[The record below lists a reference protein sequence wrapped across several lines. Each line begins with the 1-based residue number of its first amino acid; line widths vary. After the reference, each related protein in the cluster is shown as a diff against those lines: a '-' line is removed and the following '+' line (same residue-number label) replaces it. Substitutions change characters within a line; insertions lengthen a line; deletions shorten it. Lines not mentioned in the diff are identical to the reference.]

1 MSTYTD
7 RIDTLAD
14 ADRAAAE
21 TATRQIADAARQT
34 LTDRTAVALV
44 EATARAIIR
53 HGTSEYNYG
62 IHRQDQLKAA
72 LKLADLLVPDSWS
85 RETLA
90 TAWQQLTDANYIA

>member
-7 RIDTLAD
+7 RIDTLA
-14 ADRAAAE
+14 AAA
-21 TATRQIADAARQT
+21 ADARQSE
-34 LTDRTAVALV
+34 TDRTAIALV

-53 HGTSEYNYG
+53 HGTSEYIYG
-62 IHRQDQLKAA
+62 VHRQSQLRAA

-90 TAWQQLTDANYIA
+90 TAWQQLTDAGYIERTDQ